1 MSASSLPTAGLRV
14 RPVDGWCPMGC
25 GETLYLLA
33 GGVIQCARGD
43 CPRPTAVA
51 ELIADRETEHLVDIF
66 VGSFAIQH
74 PLRER
79 LDGALRDCRLGNH
92 IVAVPPKPGSYRVR
106 VRPGEVAGRTNIDW
120 ELLASPAAPPADQ
133 PLFPAPAR

>member
-1 MSASSLPTAGLRV
+1 
-14 RPVDGWCPMGC
+14 MGC
-25 GETLYLLA
+25 GKTLYLLTA
-33 GGVIQCARGD
+33 GDIRCARNA

-51 ELIADRETEHLVDIF
+51 ELLADSETEHLVDILP
-66 VGSFAIQH
+66 GSFTIQH

-92 IVAVPPKPGSYRVR
+92 IVAVPPPAGRYRVS
-106 VRPGEVAGRTNIDW
+106 VRPSGEVDGRTDIDW
-120 ELLASPAAPPADQ
+120 ELLTAPAGPPADQ